1 MDEGLQVTENKKPE
15 VPVRILAAVTDL
27 FFVSKI
33 TAAAK
38 RVGVPVEFVSSE
50 PELLQ
55 KTESLPALLLLD
67 LNAAR
72 LNPVSLVARLKGDPL
87 RRDVRVV
94 AFLSHV
100 QTDLRR
106 AADQAG
112 CDLVLPRSVF
122 SQQLDDLLRERSC
135 HLESCE

>member
-1 MDEGLQVTENKKPE
+1 MEKRSQVTENKNSE

-27 FFVSKI
+27 FFVGKI
-33 TAAAK
+33 TAASR
-38 RVGVPVEFVSSE
+38 RVGVPVEFVRSE

-55 KTESLPALLLLD
+55 KTESLPAMLLLD
-67 LNAAR
+67 LNETR
-72 LNPVSLVARLKGDPL
+72 LNPISLVARLKGDPL
-87 RRDVRVV
+87 RRAVRVI

-100 QTDLRR
+100 QTELRR

-122 SQQLDDLLRERSC
+122 SQQLDDLLRGRSC
-135 HLESCE
+135 HL